1 MSFILDA
8 LKKSE
13 QERRQR
19 QTPDLH
25 AEHAPPPEQR
35 GGKRLWPILILVA
48 LLLNVAV
55 FSFWLRPW
63 SAPEPSVQKE
73 LSAVDESI
81 IASETIAAPPL
92 PVASQPVA
100 SQPAVSQ
107 PAVSQPAVS
116 QPAVSQPAVSQPAV
130 SQPAVS
136 SAAVERTSPAS
147 EEITPSSAES
157 SVKPSLPVAKRAP
170 ETSNVPPSLPRMED
184 LPNSFRRELPELV
197 ISLHFY
203 TDSPTARMV
212 RINGRNLREKQ
223 HISENLTLQEITAE
237 GVILN
242 FKGQAFAVK
251 NF

>member
-100 SQPAVSQ
+100 
-107 PAVSQPAVS
+107 
-116 QPAVSQPAVSQPAV
+116 SQPAVSQPAV

-242 FKGQAFAVK
+242 FKWQAFAVK

>member
-13 QERRQR
+13 QERRQH

-81 IASETIAAPPL
+81 IASETVAAPPL

-100 SQPAVSQ
+100 SQPVA
-107 PAVSQPAVS
+107 
-116 QPAVSQPAVSQPAV
+116 SQPAV

-147 EEITPSSAES
+147 EEITPSSAKS

>member
-100 SQPAVSQ
+100 
-107 PAVSQPAVS
+107 
-116 QPAVSQPAVSQPAV
+116 SQPAVSQPAV

>member
-100 SQPAVSQ
+100 
-107 PAVSQPAVS
+107 S